1 MQIIRIA
8 NNSTLPIIIK
18 IININLDVILRF
30 KKLKSFKPNIDELT
44 VFIRVSIPNL
54 KASSILIF
62 EIVNREEIINK
73 EIINTKRDK
82 KYL

>member
-1 MQIIRIA
+1 M
-8 NNSTLPIIIK
+8 
-18 IININLDVILRF
+18 ININLDEILRF

-44 VFIRVSIPNL
+44 VFIRVNIPNL

-73 EIINTKRDK
+73 EIINTKSDK

>member
-1 MQIIRIA
+1 M
-8 NNSTLPIIIK
+8 
-18 IININLDVILRF
+18 ININLDEILRF

-44 VFIRVSIPNL
+44 VFIRVNIPNL

-73 EIINTKRDK
+73 EIINIKSDK

>member
-1 MQIIRIA
+1 M
-8 NNSTLPIIIK
+8 
-18 IININLDVILRF
+18 LRF

-62 EIVNREEIINK
+62 KIVNREEIINK
-73 EIINTKRDK
+73 EIIKTKSDK

>member
-1 MQIIRIA
+1 MV

-18 IININLDVILRF
+18 IININLDDILRF

-54 KASSILIF
+54 KDSSILIF

-73 EIINTKRDK
+73 EIINTKSDK

>member
-1 MQIIRIA
+1 MV

-18 IININLDVILRF
+18 IININLDEILTF

-44 VFIRVSIPNL
+44 VFIRVSIPSL

-62 EIVNREEIINK
+62 KIDNREEIINK
-73 EIINTKRDK
+73 EIIKTKSDK

>member
-1 MQIIRIA
+1 M
-8 NNSTLPIIIK
+8 
-18 IININLDVILRF
+18 LRF

-73 EIINTKRDK
+73 EIINTKSDK

>member
-1 MQIIRIA
+1 MV

-18 IININLDVILRF
+18 IININLDEMLRF

-73 EIINTKRDK
+73 EIINTKSDK

>member
-1 MQIIRIA
+1 MV

-18 IININLDVILRF
+18 IININLDEILRF

-73 EIINTKRDK
+73 EIINTKSDK

>member
-1 MQIIRIA
+1 M
-8 NNSTLPIIIK
+8 
-18 IININLDVILRF
+18 LRF

-62 EIVNREEIINK
+62 KIVNREEIINK
-73 EIINTKRDK
+73 EIINTKSDK

>member
-1 MQIIRIA
+1 MV

-18 IININLDVILRF
+18 IININLDEMLRF

-54 KASSILIF
+54 KDSSILIF

-73 EIINTKRDK
+73 EIINTKSDK

>member
-1 MQIIRIA
+1 M
-8 NNSTLPIIIK
+8 
-18 IININLDVILRF
+18 LRF
-30 KKLKSFKPNIDELT
+30 KKLKSFRPNIEELT
-44 VFIRVSIPNL
+44 VFISVRIPNL

>member
-1 MQIIRIA
+1 LQIIRIA

-18 IININLDVILRF
+18 IININLDNILRF
-30 KKLKSFKPNIDELT
+30 KKLKSFRPNIEELT
-44 VFIRVSIPNL
+44 VFISVRIPNL

>member
-1 MQIIRIA
+1 M
-8 NNSTLPIIIK
+8 
-18 IININLDVILRF
+18 LRF

-62 EIVNREEIINK
+62 KIVNREEIINK
-73 EIINTKRDK
+73 EIINTKSDK
-82 KYL
+82 NIYKDQIAQYNYLKKRIY

>member
-1 MQIIRIA
+1 MV

-18 IININLDVILRF
+18 IININLDGILRF

-54 KASSILIF
+54 KDSSILIF

-73 EIINTKRDK
+73 EIINTKSDK

>member
-1 MQIIRIA
+1 MQIIRIV

-18 IININLDVILRF
+18 IIKIDLDVVLRF
-30 KKLKSFKPNIDELT
+30 KKLKSFRPNIEELT
-44 VFIRVSIPNL
+44 VFISVSIPNL

-73 EIINTKRDK
+73 EIINTKSDK

>member
-1 MQIIRIA
+1 M
-8 NNSTLPIIIK
+8 
-18 IININLDVILRF
+18 LRF

-54 KASSILIF
+54 KASSILIL

-73 EIINTKRDK
+73 EIINTKSDK

>member
-1 MQIIRIA
+1 MV

-18 IININLDVILRF
+18 IININLDEILRF

-44 VFIRVSIPNL
+44 VFIRVNIPNL

-73 EIINTKRDK
+73 EIINTKSDK

>member
-1 MQIIRIA
+1 MQIIRIV

-18 IININLDVILRF
+18 IININLDDILRF

-73 EIINTKRDK
+73 EIINTKSDK

>member
-1 MQIIRIA
+1 MEFLDLHFLNYYLWHLIF
-8 NNSTLPIIIK
+8 LK
-18 IININLDVILRF
+18 IININLDNILRF

-73 EIINTKRDK
+73 EIINTNSDK
-82 KYL
+82 

>member
-1 MQIIRIA
+1 MV

-18 IININLDVILRF
+18 IININLDEMLRF
-30 KKLKSFKPNIDELT
+30 KKLKPFKPNIDELT

-62 EIVNREEIINK
+62 KIVNREEIINK
-73 EIINTKRDK
+73 EIINTKSDK

>member
-1 MQIIRIA
+1 MV

-18 IININLDVILRF
+18 IININLDEMLRF

-54 KASSILIF
+54 KDSSILIF

-73 EIINTKRDK
+73 EIIKTKSDK